1 MIKSLIVGLIVLSQI
16 ALISRLGSGMQGES
30 LWMLLLVSTLPF
42 VKEPLVKALEER
54 EKQLKK
60 TTNQ

>member
-42 VKEPLVKALEER
+42 VKEPLIKALEER

-60 TTNQ
+60 NN

>member
-1 MIKSLIVGLIVLSQI
+1 MIKSLVMGLIVLSQI

-30 LWMLLLVSTLPF
+30 LWMLLLTATLPF
-42 VKEPLVKALEER
+42 IKEPLIKALEER

-60 TTNQ
+60 NN

>member
-1 MIKSLIVGLIVLSQI
+1 MIKSLIMGLIVLSQI

-30 LWMLLLVSTLPF
+30 LWMLLLTATLPF
-42 VKEPLVKALEER
+42 VKEPLIKALEER

>member
-1 MIKSLIVGLIVLSQI
+1 MIKSLIMGLIVLSQI

-30 LWMLLLVSTLPF
+30 LWMLLLVATLPL

>member
-1 MIKSLIVGLIVLSQI
+1 MIKSLIMGLIVLSQI

-30 LWMLLLVSTLPF
+30 LWMLLLTATLPF
-42 VKEPLVKALEER
+42 IKEPLIKALEER

-60 TTNQ
+60 NN

>member
-1 MIKSLIVGLIVLSQI
+1 VIKSLIMGLIVLSQI

-30 LWMLLLVSTLPF
+30 LWMLLLVATLPL